1 MRASIGRSSGRRPP
15 SVRFERPYLVLV
27 AATIVLEFACNLP
40 TGSLPLALLAD
51 GTAGSSI
58 VLAMGAGMFA
68 NLAGSIPVGVLVD
81 RVGRLVT
88 IRASAL
94 LMAFATLGMA
104 LTHGPWWGGLFMA
117 LRGLSLMSYVTAE
130 FAYTAEIVPAG
141 RAVSSVSFLG
151 LIANTMFAIAPA
163 VGVWLWL
170 HGVARDQYY
179 IGTALALAGTAA
191 LWLLPSR
198 HDVKTASPSRTI
210 VMRSLWIPTIAFLVA
225 TAVQSGVNFSLAVLT
240 FHQRGIGNAALIF
253 TAMALATAAVRY
265 PAGRIADKYGPRSML
280 VPIAVAQV
288 AGCVLAAYASNAWE
302 VVAAGTALGI
312 AWGAVVPVGVAL
324 FFEQSG
330 RRTRGAA
337 MGAYNLSFAL
347 GSALGAVL
355 AATFVHFGFGYGD
368 AMLTCTALPLLT
380 LPFVLS
386 ARRRSP
392 R

>member
-1 MRASIGRSSGRRPP
+1 MI
-15 SVRFERPYLVLV
+15 FNRPYAVLLG
-27 AATIVLEFACNLP
+27 ATIVLEFACNLP
-40 TGSLPLALLAD
+40 TGSMPLALLAD
-51 GTAGSSI
+51 GAVESSI

-68 NLAGSIPVGVLVD
+68 NLLGSLPVGVLVD
-81 RVGRLVT
+81 RIGRLVT

-130 FAYTAEIVPAG
+130 FAYTTEIVPPE

-151 LIANTMFAIAPA
+151 LVANTMFAVAPA
-163 VGVWLWL
+163 VGVWLWM
-170 HGVARDQYY
+170 HGIAREQYY

-210 VMRSLWIPTIAFLVA
+210 IMRSLWLPTIAFLVA
-225 TAVQSGVNFSLAVLT
+225 AAIQSGVNFSLAVLT
-240 FHQRGIGNAALIF
+240 FHQRGLGNAALIF
-253 TAMALATAAVRY
+253 TAMALSTAAIRY
-265 PAGRIADKYGPRSML
+265 PAGRIADKFGPRSML
-280 VPIAVAQV
+280 IPIVIAQI
-288 AGCVLAAYASNAWE
+288 AGCLLAAYASNAWE
-302 VVAAGTALGI
+302 VVAAGIALGI

-337 MGAYNLSFAL
+337 MGAYNLSFSL

-355 AATFVHFGFGYGD
+355 AAVFVHFGFGYGG
-368 AMLTCTALPLLT
+368 AMLVCCALPALT
-380 LPFVLS
+380 LPFVMRP
-386 ARRRSP
+386 RRRGAVP
-392 R
+392 A